1 MRTKILRNLALFI
14 IGLVMSN
21 NNLFS
26 QVVTDTPSY
35 FNATI
40 HFPSELNA
48 KVLTRDASYAY
59 FEREYTNHMED
70 ISLNV
75 TMYVERAE
83 DDMFTYLA
91 NEYKDIVASLTRRG
105 CQISYKTFNKEKK
118 VFMVSWTANG
128 IGYYLKC
135 HLRGNALYSWTLS
148 WDKTDSETHRRAK
161 AYIENRQIYYT
172 WR

>member
-1 MRTKILRNLALFI
+1 MQRKVVKTMLLLI
-14 IGLVMSN
+14 IGVVINS

-26 QVVTDTPSY
+26 QIVTDTPTY
-35 FNATI
+35 FDATI

-48 KVLTRDASYAY
+48 KVLTRYASYAY

-83 DDMFTYLA
+83 DDMFAYLST
-91 NEYKDIVASLTRRG
+91 EYKDIVASITRRG

-135 HLRGNALYSWTLS
+135 HLRGNALYSWTLR

-161 AYIENRQIYYT
+161 AYIDNRQIYYT